1 MTELVLTGVDFA
13 AELAQLRATGS
24 AARVVLPG
32 GVRAW
37 AITDGELLKQVMTDP
52 RVSKDARRHWPDFDS
67 EATRGWVM
75 YPWVAVSS
83 MLTAYGAEH
92 RRLRTLVSAA
102 FTRRRIEELRPR
114 ITAIVAE
121 LLDELAAAPVGVS
134 VDLRAQFADEVP
146 SRVICELLGVAAE
159 RARRLC
165 EHTAAILDTTL
176 TPEQAAANF
185 ASLYAVLAET
195 LAHKRAHPGDD
206 VATALIAAR
215 ADDGDRLSEQELG
228 DTLLLLVTAGYE
240 TTAHLLDQA
249 IVAVLADP
257 QLRIDLFMG
266 QHDWPEVIE
275 ETLRLNPPLIHMPF
289 RFATTDID
297 LGEVTI
303 SRGEIILA
311 SLAAV
316 GRDPGVHIDGE
327 LFDPGRENKAHL
339 AFGHGPHYCLGEP
352 LARLEAEIALPA
364 LLARFPQ
371 MTSTGE
377 PAALARRP
385 SLIVNGHNA
394 IPVRLNPPSDAAAVA
409 R

>member
-1 MTELVLTGVDFA
+1 MTDLTLTGADFA
-13 AELAQLRATGS
+13 TELAQLRAAGP

-32 GVRAW
+32 GVWAW
-37 AITDGELLKQVMTDP
+37 AITDVALLKSLMTDP
-52 RVSKDARRHWPDFDS
+52 RISKDARRHWPEFDS
-67 EATRGWVM
+67 EATRAWVM

-83 MLTAYGAEH
+83 MLTAHGAEH
-92 RRLRTLVSAA
+92 WRLRTLVSAA

-121 LLDELAAAPVGVS
+121 LCDQLAAAPAGAS
-134 VDLRAQFADEVP
+134 VDLRAGFADEVP
-146 SRVICELLGVAAE
+146 SRVICELLGVASE

-176 TPEQAAANF
+176 TPEQAAQNF
-185 ASLYAVLAET
+185 ASLYAVLAEL

-215 ADDGDRLSEQELG
+215 DAKGDGLSEQELG

-266 QHDWPEVIE
+266 QHDWSEVIE

-303 SRGEIILA
+303 ARGEIVLA

-316 GRDPGVHIDGE
+316 GRDPGVHIDAD
-327 LFDPGRENKAHL
+327 LFDPGRENKTHL
-339 AFGHGPHYCLGEP
+339 AFGHGPHYCLGAP

-371 MTSTGE
+371 MTCAVE

-385 SLIVNGHNA
+385 SLIVNGHDA
-394 IPVRLNPPSDAAAVA
+394 IPTRLTPHQASKAA